1 MRGRGEL
8 HMKPDS
14 FTLDGKEYKIAELN
28 QNAQLMVSHLHD
40 LERKLSSMRFN
51 LEQMNVG
58 KEAFLTMLRAEIK

>member
-1 MRGRGEL
+1 
-8 HMKPDS
+8 MKPDS

-40 LERKLSSMRFN
+40 LDRKLSSMRFN